1 MAPLRRAT
9 AWRGSRRS
17 GPGAT
22 TSFFTAFL
30 EVEKALAG
38 HASVI
43 GEAQAGSVWRRAVRA
58 ASVYNVPKVVLNK
71 LSRYRF
77 YSHR

>member
-1 MAPLRRAT
+1 
-9 AWRGSRRS
+9 
-17 GPGAT
+17 
-22 TSFFTAFL
+22 
-30 EVEKALAG
+30 
-38 HASVI
+38 
-43 GEAQAGSVWRRAVRA
+43 VWRRAVRA